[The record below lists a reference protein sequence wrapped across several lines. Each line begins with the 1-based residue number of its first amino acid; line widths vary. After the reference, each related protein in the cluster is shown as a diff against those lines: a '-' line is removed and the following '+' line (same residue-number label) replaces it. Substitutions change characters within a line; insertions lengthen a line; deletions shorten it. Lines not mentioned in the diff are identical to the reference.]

1 MTQTLLTRPV
11 CHVSRDLF
19 KLTHKAFKLLY
30 NQHSAEQNL
39 KTREK
44 KSALFNHEQTVHRKV
59 THLCLLS
66 TFSIFVN
73 QTHFTIPHG
82 FRFSIP
88 PQSTKPSTPTA
99 MTGSVHSISSTGSK
113 PNPISNTQLIRT
125 IVCSTFYVSSSNSSF
140 LGT

>member
-1 MTQTLLTRPV
+1 MSTAISSSCLT
-11 CHVSRDLF
+11 
-19 KLTHKAFKLLY
+19 KLSGFFY
-30 NQHSAEQNL
+30 NQQN
-39 KTREK
+39 KTQKQGK
-44 KSALFNHEQTVHRKV
+44 KKKNALFNHEQTVHRKV